1 MIMLEFQEKRKLRRF
16 MYSKVTLFF
25 LIILIIFLLNSVWKV
40 YQKQAMTRENLAKTA
55 SALESLQTREEM
67 LSSEIERLQTKEG
80 TEEEIRAKYGLVK
93 PGEEV
98 IIIVDDNKN
107 KSVTSISTS
116 TSFWQKVKDWLE

>member
-1 MIMLEFQEKRKLRRF
+1 MLEFQEKRKLRRF